1 MNNVSIRR
9 QNLRPEDVEVSATE
23 NPGQAP
29 LRSDDRVRLSYPAND
44 AG

>member
-1 MNNVSIRR
+1 MM
-9 QNLRPEDVEVSATE
+9 QMGLRPEDVEVSTTE
-23 NPGQAP
+23 TPGQAP